1 MADRV
6 CIRGCKQRGVHYAS
20 CEWSGISEGVVPYL
34 AFGSPQAPAKCT
46 GCAERPA
53 REHALICD
61 GCFYRLRTLVRDVDD
76 LLGRLRSLADPMK
89 ATPTDKAPGGRS
101 SATEPPAPI
110 DADLLDALADV
121 NATVSAWW
129 SFAFPRT
136 LEEALD
142 DIVNDLDDMRQ
153 MGVGWMDRNM
163 LVDGVRSFWS
173 VQDTVDKWG
182 VERRT
187 KGEPAW
193 SDADDSEKVLGGIP
207 EWGDQLLN
215 RAESEKVA
223 GTPRTLQRWLKDDR
237 ISPTATIYIAGV
249 KTVLFR
255 RSDLLKVKEQMQ
267 ERVGRPRTRTTE
279 HEIERRA

>member
-20 CEWSGISEGVVPYL
+20 CAWSGISEGVVPYL

-89 ATPTDKAPGGRS
+89 ATPTDKAPGGRA

-121 NATVSAWW
+121 SATDRAWW

-142 DIVNDLDDMRQ
+142 DIVNDRDDVQ
-153 MGVGWMDRNM
+153 QLIVGWMDRNA
-163 LVDGVRSFWS
+163 LVDGVRGFWS
-173 VQDTVDKWG
+173 VQDAVDKWG

-193 SDADDSEKVLGGIP
+193 SDAEDSEKVLGGIP

-255 RSDLLKVKEQMQ
+255 RSDLLKVKEQMR
-267 ERVGRPRTRTTE
+267 ERVGRPRTKTKETN
-279 HEIERRA
+279 